1 MLCYNLQDFNRS
13 FDDLLVGPH
22 VRTFTSGIYDTI

>member
-13 FDDLLVGPH
+13 FDDLLVGPLM
-22 VRTFTSGIYDTI
+22 RTFTSGILDMI